1 MAFFLCPVGPAEVVE
16 KACVDH
22 VRMLGSDHHLSQQ
35 PKLTVL
41 FRETSHRWQPF

>member
-22 VRMLGSDHHLSQQ
+22 VHMLGSDHHLSQQ